1 MNTMIAFLLGS
12 FLGGTVGFFFAAC
25 FALERE
31 GRNNE
36 RSDS

>member
-12 FLGGTVGFFFAAC
+12 FIGGTVSFFVAVVFAME
-25 FALERE
+25 LE

-36 RSDS
+36 RSDG